1 MGCGLRRWHAV
12 GTQSR
17 CGAITEKGTRCRN
30 LAMVNAS
37 RCYQHRGEWSSYTI
51 ERRKKQP
58 RKRRRK

>member
-1 MGCGLRRWHAV
+1 V

-37 RCYQHRGEWSSYTI
+37 RCYRHRGEWSSYTI

-58 RKRRRK
+58 RKRRKK